1 MRKRV
6 IEDYFQDVLDSI
18 DAIEEFIADISVD
31 DFKQDRKTIFAVIRA
46 IEIIG
51 EAVKNIPESTRSK
64 YPNVPWRAIAGM
76 RDKLIHH
83 YFSVDINVLWE
94 TTQQDVPQLKVL
106 LTRVMKDLETEET

>member
-1 MRKRV
+1 MKTRV
-6 IEDYFQDVLDSI
+6 IEDYLQDVLDSI

-51 EAVKNIPESTRSK
+51 EAVKNIPESTISK

-83 YFSVDINVLWE
+83 YFSVDIDVLWE